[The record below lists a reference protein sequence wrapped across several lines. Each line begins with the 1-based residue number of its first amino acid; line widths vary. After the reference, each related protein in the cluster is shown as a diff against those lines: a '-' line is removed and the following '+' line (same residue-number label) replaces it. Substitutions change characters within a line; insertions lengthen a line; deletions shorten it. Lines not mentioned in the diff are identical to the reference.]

1 MMYTQPAGEG
11 MREAYMNTVSL
22 MGRLTADPDVRQTAG
37 GMMTARFIL
46 AVDRNRTKDGKQETD
61 FIRCVEFGKSAEF
74 AGKFLRKGMKIAVIG
89 SIRTGS
95 YTDRDGKTVYTT
107 EVLVNE
113 NFFCERKADQSGALS
128 DGREQS
134 YQPQVQGQGYQN
146 APSPA
151 PAFDPSDF
159 EEVMTEGKLP
169 F

>member
-1 MMYTQPAGEG
+1 
-11 MREAYMNTVSL
+11 MNTVSL

-46 AVDRNRTKDGKQETD
+46 AVDRNRTRDGKQETD

-74 AGKFLRKGMKIAVIG
+74 AGKYLHKGMKIAVIG

-95 YTDRDGKTVYTT
+95 YADKDGKTVYTT

-113 NFFCERKADQSGALS
+113 NFFCEKKSDQGGAQS
-128 DGREQS
+128 DGREQT
-134 YQPQVQGQGYQN
+134 YQAQVQGYQT
-146 APSPA
+146 APPPP

-159 EEVMTEGKLP
+159 EEVMSEGNLP